1 MNQLQNR
8 NGKALSV
15 LVVALSVV
23 AAGVTFLFKLYE
35 FVAASTTG
43 IVPGIVTATVLP
55 YFFVSG
61 GFLLLAGW
69 AWAGGHYKNIEQPK
83 PTCSNRKRSTKSRN
97 VATSFFMNER
107 GGWRVASG
115 R

>member
-1 MNQLQNR
+1 MNKSETQR
-8 NGKALSV
+8 SKALSV

-23 AAGVTFLFKLYE
+23 AAGVTFMFKLYE

-43 IVPGIVTATVLP
+43 IIPGIITATVLP
-55 YFFVSG
+55 YFFISG

-83 PTCSNRKRSTKSRN
+83 RD
-97 VATSFFMNER
+97 MLMQEEIYEEQER
-107 GGWRVASG
+107 QHRLFYE
-115 R
+115 